1 MREPLFLNYDEKK
14 KDYVVCRDPEKIEQ
28 MYCYQGDEAHE
39 PLAVVPVSVL
49 FFAQKVFEE
58 MVVARQS

>member
-1 MREPLFLNYDEKK
+1 MREPLFLNYDAKK
-14 KDYVVCRDPEKIEQ
+14 KDYVVCRDPAKIEQ
-28 MYCYQGDEAHE
+28 MYSYQGDEAHE

>member
-1 MREPLFLNYDEKK
+1 MQVPVFLTYDEKK

-28 MYCYQGDEAHE
+28 MYSYRGDEAHE

-58 MVVARQS
+58 MVGAQA

>member
-1 MREPLFLNYDEKK
+1 MREPLFLNYDAKK
-14 KDYVVCRDPEKIEQ
+14 NDYVVCRDPEKIEQ
-28 MYCYQGDEAHE
+28 MYSYRGDEAHE

>member
-14 KDYVVCRDPEKIEQ
+14 KNYVVCQDPEKIEQ
-28 MYCYQGDEAHE
+28 MYSYRGDEAHE
-39 PLAVVPVSVL
+39 LLAVVPVSVL

-58 MVVARQS
+58 MVGAQA

>member
-1 MREPLFLNYDEKK
+1 MREQLFLNYDAKK

-28 MYCYQGDEAHE
+28 MYSYQGDEAHE

-58 MVVARQS
+58 MVEAQA